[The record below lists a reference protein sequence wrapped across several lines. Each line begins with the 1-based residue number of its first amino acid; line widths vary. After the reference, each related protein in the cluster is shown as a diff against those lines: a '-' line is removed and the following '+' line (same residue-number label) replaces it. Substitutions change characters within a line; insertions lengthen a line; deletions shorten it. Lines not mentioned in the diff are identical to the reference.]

1 MLSNMAGTTTY
12 RYFSSDMC
20 IADIIDTQTSEQ
32 SISDRTSIELMEC
45 PSCQINFSLVNKTF
59 RVAEYSYQD
68 LGKFTRID
76 QILEII
82 LLWPEE
88 ARPKD
93 DG

>member
-45 PSCQINFSLVNKTF
+45 PSCQINFSLVN
-59 RVAEYSYQD
+59 
-68 LGKFTRID
+68 
-76 QILEII
+76 
-82 LLWPEE
+82 
-88 ARPKD
+88 
-93 DG
+93 